1 MVGSHGTASLLA
13 WIWVKGVKM
22 ETWHKDE
29 NGKYVHIA
37 QVTENGKRTYYTDG
51 KKSGEDNVNGDG
63 TVKC

>member
-1 MVGSHGTASLLA
+1 MKTLQA
-13 WIWVKGVKM
+13 
-22 ETWHKDE
+22 WHKDE